1 MGKYIKI
8 NNEKIKIN
16 ENTNKTCYMCGM
28 YSIIQIKNTKT
39 HICETCLQIG
49 LNDINILIVKNGEIH
64 SKKK

>member
-16 ENTNKTCYMCGM
+16 ENTNKTCNMCGM